1 MQYLHLE
8 FGISSTGDQTRSALC
23 LRCGSCFA
31 SSLSKKRKAKINE
44 STDKLHI
51 HMRAYTPKVATQQI
65 KGMLSVVEAVV

>member
-31 SSLSKKRKAKINE
+31 SSLSKKKKKAKINE

-51 HMRAYTPKVATQQI
+51 HMRA
-65 KGMLSVVEAVV
+65 